1 VTIVLAAGEIVSYVV
16 AGCTMPRF
24 HVRDT
29 FAISDRAFF
38 VLAGFAIEGL
48 IEAGMLVRMPFT
60 SRVTITEEIDHL
72 QRVER
77 PDGEV
82 LCLCIRCHTPD
93 EAALWESLKLKETT
107 VEVIPP
113 TLAA

>member
-1 VTIVLAAGEIVSYVV
+1 MS
-16 AGCTMPRF
+16 RF

-38 VLAGFAIEGL
+38 VLAGFAIEG
-48 IEAGMLVRMPFT
+48 EVGAGMLVRLPFT
-60 SRVTITEEIDHL
+60 ARVTITEEVDHI
-72 QRVER
+72 QRIER

-93 EAALWESLKLKETT
+93 EATLWEALKLKDTT
-107 VEVIPP
+107 VEVIKPSLPP
-113 TLAA
+113 S

>member
-1 VTIVLAAGEIVSYVV
+1 MS
-16 AGCTMPRF
+16 RF

-38 VLAGFAIEGL
+38 VLAGFAIEGE
-48 IEAGMLVRMPFT
+48 IKGGMLVRMPFT
-60 SRVTITEEIDHL
+60 ARVTVTEEIDHI
-72 QRVER
+72 QRVTR

-82 LCLCIRCHTPD
+82 TCLCIRCHTPQ
-93 EAALWESLKLKETT
+93 EATLWEALKLNDTT

-113 TLAA
+113 TPSA